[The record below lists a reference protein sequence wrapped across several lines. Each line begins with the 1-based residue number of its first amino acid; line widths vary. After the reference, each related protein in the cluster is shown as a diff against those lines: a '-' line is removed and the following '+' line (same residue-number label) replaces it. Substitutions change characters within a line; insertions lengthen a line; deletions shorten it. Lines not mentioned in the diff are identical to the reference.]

1 MTITLFD
8 DSARDSLLPLTF
20 TRPVAK
26 LRVGI
31 LTIAEKWAKH
41 LDSDV
46 AFLTVAYLQEKYPYD
61 HHVDSLFINGSVCP
75 DEYLVEAIGAL
86 KSGEALYASDILLA
100 VRGAQAASGVPVINL
115 EGFKLI
121 CYSRDYCRIVY
132 PEHIFLHNEQEIVRD
147 FELITAGRT
156 SASLSSTN
164 TILGDQI
171 FVEEGV
177 EAECSTFNTLK
188 GPVYLGRN
196 SGVWEGCMVR
206 GAFALCEGAQLKMG
220 TRIYAKTTIG
230 PYCRIGGE
238 INNAVIMG
246 YSSKGHDG
254 YLGNSVIGEWCNL
267 GADTN
272 NSNLKNNY
280 ASVKLWDYAHDCYRD
295 TGLQFCGLI
304 MGDHSK
310 CSVNTMFNTGTV
322 VGVSSNIFGAGFPEN
337 FVPDFS
343 WYGIGN
349 NTEYRLDKA
358 IETTERVF
366 ARREKELDKMERGIF
381 TAVFELTKHYRN
393 IKTKL

>member
-20 TRPVAK
+20 TRPVAM

-41 LDSDV
+41 LDSDT
-46 AFLTVAYLQEKYPYD
+46 AFLTVAYLQEKYPYYQNSE
-61 HHVDSLFINGSVCP
+61 SLFINGSVCP
-75 DEYLVEAIGAL
+75 DEYLVDAITSL
-86 KSGEALYASDILLA
+86 KIGEALYSQDTLLA
-100 VRGAQAASGVPVINL
+100 VRGANAKSGIPLIDL

-121 CYSRDYCRIVY
+121 TYTRDYCHILY
-132 PEHIFLHNEQEIVRD
+132 PEHIFLKNEQEILRD
-147 FELITAGRT
+147 FELITTGRI

-164 TILGDQI
+164 TVLGDQI

-188 GPVYLGRN
+188 GPIYLGRN
-196 SGVWEGCMVR
+196 SGVWEGSMVR

-220 TRIYAKTTIG
+220 SRIYSKTTIG

-238 INNAVIMG
+238 VNNAVIMG

-280 ASVKLWDYAHDCYRD
+280 ASVKLWDYANDRYRD

-304 MGDHSK
+304 MGDHTK
-310 CSVNTMFNTGTV
+310 CSINTMFNTGTV
-322 VGVSSNIFGAGFPEN
+322 VGVSSNIFGSGFPDN

-343 WYGIGN
+343 WYGIGDN
-349 NTEYRLDKA
+349 AEYRLDKA
-358 IETTERVF
+358 IETTQRVF
-366 ARREKELDKMERGIF
+366 ERRDKEFDQVERGIF
-381 TAVFELTKHYRN
+381 AAIFDLTKQYRN
-393 IKTKL
+393 IKN

>member
-20 TRPVAK
+20 TRPVAR

-31 LTIAEKWAKH
+31 LTIAEKWAKR

-46 AFLTVAYLQEKYPYD
+46 AFLTVAYLQEKFPY
-61 HHVDSLFINGSVCP
+61 HHDPVSLFINGSVCP
-75 DEYLVEAIGAL
+75 DEYLVEAISKL
-86 KSGEALYASDILLA
+86 ETGEALYASDLLLA
-100 VRGAQAASGVPVINL
+100 ARGATAESGIPVIDL

-121 CYSRDYCRIVY
+121 SYARDFSRIMH
-132 PEHIFLHNEQEIVRD
+132 PEHIFMQNEEEILRD
-147 FELITAGRT
+147 FELVTSGRT

-164 TILGDQI
+164 TVLGDQI

-188 GPVYLGRN
+188 GPIYLGRN
-196 SGVWEGCMVR
+196 SGVWEGSMVR

-220 TRIYAKTTIG
+220 TRIYSKTTIG

-280 ASVKLWDYAHDCYRD
+280 ASVKLWDYANDRYRD

-322 VGVSSNIFGAGFPEN
+322 VGVSSNVFGAGFPQH

-343 WYGIGN
+343 WYEIGN
-349 NTEYRLDKA
+349 NAEYRLDKA

-366 ARREKELDKMERGIF
+366 ARREKELDTVERGIF
-381 TAVFELTKHYRN
+381 AAIFDLTKHYRN

>member
-1 MTITLFD
+1 MNVILFD
-8 DSARDSLLPLTF
+8 DSARDNLLPLTF
-20 TRPVAK
+20 TRPVAS

-31 LTIAEKWAKH
+31 LTIAEKWAKY
-41 LDSDV
+41 LESDPSY
-46 AFLTVAYLQEKYPYD
+46 LTVSYLQEKYPCHQSAD
-61 HHVDSLFINGSVCP
+61 NLFVNGSVCP
-75 DEYLVEAIGAL
+75 DEYLIEAILTL
-86 KSGEALYASDILLA
+86 KTGEALHATDVLLA
-100 VRGAQAASGVPVINL
+100 VRGAEARAGVPSINL
-115 EGFKLI
+115 DGFNLVPF
-121 CYSRDYCRIVY
+121 SRNYCRIFY
-132 PEHIFLHNEQEIVRD
+132 PEHIFQYNEQEIVRD
-147 FELITAGRT
+147 FKLLTANRT
-156 SASLSSTN
+156 SAALSSTN

-188 GPVYLGRN
+188 GPIYLGRN

-238 INNAVIMG
+238 VNNAVIMG
-246 YSSKGHDG
+246 NSSKGHDG

-280 ASVKLWDYAHDCYRD
+280 SSVKLWDYVNDRYRD

-310 CSVNTMFNTGTV
+310 CSINTMFNTGTV
-322 VGVSSNIFGAGFPEN
+322 VGVSCNVFGSGFPQN

-343 WYGIGN
+343 WGGAST
-349 NTEYRLDKA
+349 TEYRLEKA

-366 ARREKELDKMERGIF
+366 ARRDRELDQVERDIF
-381 TAVFELTKHYRN
+381 AAVFDLTKHYRN
-393 IKTKL
+393 IKN